1 MFFCLTAVW
10 LMPTQNK
17 YGHWPQSGEIDLF
30 ESRGNAHY
38 KDVNGT
44 EIGVE
49 QMASTLHFGPDPKKD
64 AFRTALNFKSNNTGF
79 NNGFHKY
86 SFLWDESG
94 IRFFVDDDEFAFI
107 SVDDGFWKR
116 GDFNGE
122 NIWASGTKMAPFDQ
136 EVIF

>member
-1 MFFCLTAVW
+1 
-10 LMPTQNK
+10 MPTQAK

-30 ESRGNAHY
+30 ESRGNAQY

-49 QMASTLHFGPDPKKD
+49 QIASTLHFGPDPKQD
-64 AFRTALNFKSNNTGF
+64 AFRTALNFKNNNTGF
-79 NNGFHKY
+79 NNDFHKY
-86 SFLWDESG
+86 AFLWDESG
-94 IRFFVDDDEFAFI
+94 IRFFLDDEEFGFI
-107 SVDDGFWKR
+107 SADDGFWKR
-116 GDFNGE
+116 GDFKGE